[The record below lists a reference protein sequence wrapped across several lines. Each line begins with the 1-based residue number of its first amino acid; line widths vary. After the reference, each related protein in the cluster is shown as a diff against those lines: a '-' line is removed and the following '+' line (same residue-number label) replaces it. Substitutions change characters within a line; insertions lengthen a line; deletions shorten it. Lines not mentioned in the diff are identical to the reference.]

1 MDERPQPIS
10 RRSHSMS
17 APQRPSQF
25 MIFSNTTPHKHPSP
39 FRRITARVRAHF
51 DSSESDVAR
60 RPRSHTQPI
69 QFPRQR
75 VLSEGH
81 SGTELPSPPPSQGSP
96 QSTRRPHTASSHRVV
111 SAPRHLPYEA
121 GPHDLWM
128 GSRIPPKFGLRTPVP
143 LAAIGRKHHPTI
155 PRPALNSRQLAPCS
169 SLDSV
174 QDAGARAV
182 SVNSSFVILDSSDP
196 SLPPPD
202 AKRARARAEE
212 DPEWVLR
219 NGRRHLRSQ
228 FTRGVKQARRER
240 KEEASGGPCTPR
252 PIPYPLDYSPESL
265 ANNALGHLLHSTPSP
280 PSVAPEQKE
289 PRHCLDLGCG
299 GGEWIRSTLRQWP
312 TCEFVG
318 MDIVLLN
325 RAQLTQ
331 KSSSSGRV
339 TWVKGDFLA
348 DRLPFANE
356 TFDRVHMRDLSHAI
370 PHHSWNLLL
379 SEISRV
385 LQPGGTLDI
394 TAEDIIFPILPR
406 SLTAR
411 PTWSEITTYREA
423 ASGRNRDPSRD
434 EERSGTMRLSEG
446 SIAPG
451 NDTVRGPSDETVRN
465 RQPTPTPPFSGEW
478 GSLLR
483 MSDGA
488 RPSSRRAGSTT
499 PSETMSRSRGASVSK
514 PRSRSR
520 DILRGTFSD
529 GDNTAGTGVRAGIG
543 RMLRGPRRSAA
554 ASPTRGDSD
563 TATVRKSSTQ
573 QPLFISCVTAAG
585 SSPILPP
592 EPVHVRASSDEPRQA
607 LTALGVPSFG
617 FALSSAALGSALSLR
632 SMDGSIHPGQVSALS
647 LHPPVNSNLNLAH
660 SSVVSFQGP
669 LSPPLTPPRRQ
680 LTIESTLLGHDYELL
695 EDLYYAVFT
704 KRDIHLQL
712 TNVLPGLVESSG
724 LFETVEPGEHVTV
737 NMPASNVCRRD
748 ETNTPP
754 TPDMSPKSGNMS
766 YPMLD
771 VTSITSALHLKYT
784 LQGILSVREAM
795 WEELVL
801 RLELGDG
808 SDERVRQ
815 ERMQFEDMVTSYA
828 AAIQALIDVPS
839 KLVAGVQWQKPV
851 PREQTPEQKWVAA
864 ESQKLRT
871 TWAAREARQG
881 LTGYSTCSRRTRT
894 IIAIKA

>member
-1 MDERPQPIS
+1 MMEERPQPIS

-51 DSSESDVAR
+51 DSSDSDVVR

-69 QFPRQR
+69 QFPRPR
-75 VLSEGH
+75 VVSEGH
-81 SGTELPSPPPSQGSP
+81 SGNELPSPPPSQ
-96 QSTRRPHTASSHRVV
+96 TNDRVSV
-111 SAPRHLPYEA
+111 PRHQPFEA

-128 GSRIPPKFGLRTPVP
+128 GTRVSPRFGLRTPIP
-143 LAAIGRKHHPTI
+143 LAATARRHHPTV
-155 PRPALNSRQLAPCS
+155 PRPAHNARPLAPS
-169 SLDSV
+169 SSMDSV
-174 QDAGARAV
+174 QDV
-182 SVNSSFVILDSSDP
+182 SVNSSFVMLDST
-196 SLPPPD
+196 D
-202 AKRARARAEE
+202 AKRARTQE
-212 DPEWVLR
+212 DPDWVLR

-240 KEEASGGPCTPR
+240 KEEASGGPSTPR
-252 PIPYPLDYSPESL
+252 PIPYPLDYSPETL

-280 PSVAPEQKE
+280 FSVAPDQQE
-289 PRHCLDLGCG
+289 PRQCLDIGCG

-312 TCEFVG
+312 SCEFVG
-318 MDIVLLN
+318 MDIILLN
-325 RAQLTQ
+325 RAQL
-331 KSSSSGRV
+331 KGNPSGRV

-370 PHHSWNLLL
+370 PYHAWNLLL
-379 SEISRV
+379 SEIGRI

-434 EERSGTMRLSEG
+434 EERPGTMRLSEG
-446 SIAPG
+446 SIIPG
-451 NDTVRGPSDETVRN
+451 IESVRGPSDETVRN
-465 RQPTPTPPFSGEW
+465 RQTTPTPPFSGEW

-483 MSDGA
+483 MSDGT
-488 RPSSRRAGSTT
+488 RTSSRRGGSTT
-499 PSETMSRSRGASVSK
+499 PSETMSRSRGASVSR
-514 PRSRSR
+514 PQSRSR
-520 DILRGTFSD
+520 DMLRGTFSD
-529 GDNTAGTGVRAGIG
+529 GENPAGKGVRAGIG

-554 ASPTRGDSD
+554 TSPSRGDSD
-563 TATVRKSSTQ
+563 TATNRKSSIQ
-573 QPLFISCVTAAG
+573 QPLFVSCVTAAE
-585 SSPILPP
+585 SSSILPS
-592 EPVHVRASSDEPRQA
+592 EPLRASSDEPRQ
-607 LTALGVPSFG
+607 ALGVPSFG

-632 SMDGSIHPGQVSALS
+632 SMDGSIHPGQASALS
-647 LHPPVNSNLNLAH
+647 LHPPANSNINLAH

-669 LSPPLTPPRRQ
+669 LSPPLTPPRKE
-680 LTIESTLLGHDYELL
+680 LAIEPTSLGHDYELL
-695 EDLYYAVFT
+695 EELYYTVFT
-704 KRDIHLQL
+704 KRDISLQS
-712 TNVLPGLVESSG
+712 TTALPELVGSSG
-724 LFETVEPGEHVTV
+724 LFESIDLGESVTV
-737 NMPASNVCRRD
+737 SMPTYNSQTCRRD
-748 ETNTPP
+748 QADTPP
-754 TPDMSPKSGNMS
+754 TPDMSPKSGNLS
-766 YPMLD
+766 CPTLD
-771 VTSITSALHLKYT
+771 VTSITSALHLKYA

-801 RLELGDG
+801 RLELDNFD
-808 SDERVRQ
+808 DERVRQ

-828 AAIQALIDVPS
+828 AAVQALIDVPS
-839 KLVAGVQWQKPV
+839 KLVAGVQWRKPV
-851 PREQTPEQKWVAA
+851 PREQTPEQKWLAA

-871 TWAAREARQG
+871 FWAAREARQG
-881 LTGYSTCSRRTRT
+881 LTGYPTCSRRTRT

>member
-17 APQRPSQF
+17 ASQRPSQF

-75 VLSEGH
+75 VVSEGH
-81 SGTELPSPPPSQGSP
+81 SGSELPSPPPSQSSP
-96 QSTRRPHTASSHRVV
+96 QINPQNTHRVV
-111 SAPRHLPYEA
+111 SAPRHQHFEA

-128 GSRIPPKFGLRTPVP
+128 GIRIPPRFGLRTPMP
-143 LAAIGRKHHPTI
+143 LAATGRRHHSTV
-155 PRPALNSRQLAPCS
+155 PRPALNTRPLAPS
-169 SLDSV
+169 GSLDSV
-174 QDAGARAV
+174 QDPDIRARAV

-196 SLPPPD
+196 TLPSPD
-202 AKRARARAEE
+202 TKRATARAEE

-240 KEEASGGPCTPR
+240 KEEASGGPSTPR
-252 PIPYPLDYSPESL
+252 PIPYPFDYSPEAL
-265 ANNALGHLLHSTPSP
+265 TNNALGHLLHSTPSP
-280 PSVAPEQKE
+280 PSVAPDQRQ

-299 GGEWIRSTLRQWP
+299 GGEWIRSALRQWP
-312 TCEFVG
+312 NCEFVG

-325 RAQLTQ
+325 RAQLSSQ
-331 KSSSSGRV
+331 KGTPSGRV

-356 TFDRVHMRDLSHAI
+356 TFDRVHMRNLSHAI
-370 PHHSWNLLL
+370 PHHAWNLLL
-379 SEISRV
+379 SEIGRV
-385 LQPGGTLDI
+385 MQPGGTLDI
-394 TAEDIIFPILPR
+394 IAEDIIFPILPR

-434 EERSGTMRLSEG
+434 EERPGTMRLSEG
-446 SIAPG
+446 SIPG
-451 NDTVRGPSDETVRN
+451 NESVRGPSDETVRN
-465 RQPTPTPPFSGEW
+465 RQTTPTPPFSGEW

-483 MSDGA
+483 MSDGM
-488 RPSSRRAGSTT
+488 RPSSRRGGSTT
-499 PSETMSRSRGASVSK
+499 PSETMSRSRGASVSR

-520 DILRGTFSD
+520 DMLRGTFSD
-529 GDNTAGTGVRAGIG
+529 GENPTGRGVRAGIG

-554 ASPTRGDSD
+554 ASPPRADSD
-563 TATVRKSSTQ
+563 TTTVRKSSTQ
-573 QPLFISCVTAAG
+573 QPLFISCITAAE

-592 EPVHVRASSDEPRQA
+592 ESVHMRSSSDEPRSMG
-607 LTALGVPSFG
+607 LGVPSFG

-632 SMDGSIHPGQVSALS
+632 SMDGSIHPGQASALS
-647 LHPPVNSNLNLAH
+647 LHPPPASSNTNLAH

-669 LSPPLTPPRRQ
+669 LSPPLTPPRKE
-680 LTIESTLLGHDYELL
+680 LAIESTPLGHDYELL
-695 EDLYYAVFT
+695 EELYYSVFT
-704 KRDIHLQL
+704 KRDINLQS
-712 TNVLPGLVESSG
+712 TSVLPELVGSSG
-724 LFETVEPGEHVTV
+724 LFESVDLGEPIAIC
-737 NMPASNVCRRD
+737 MPTYSSTTCRRD
-748 ETNTPP
+748 EANTPP

-766 YPMLD
+766 YPTLD

-801 RLELGDG
+801 RLELVNFN
-808 SDERVRQ
+808 DERVRQ

-839 KLVAGVQWQKPV
+839 KLVAGAQWRKPV

-864 ESQKLRT
+864 ESQKLRNA
-871 TWAAREARQG
+871 WAAREARQG
-881 LTGYSTCSRRTRT
+881 LTGYSTGSRRTRT
-894 IIAIKA
+894 ITAIKA